1 MAKVTVNVSFENLE
15 KLKEA
20 VTKTEKKLEELK
32 ETIQELEKIKI
43 NVLLT

>member
-1 MAKVTVNVSFENLE
+1 MEKVTVNVSFENLDN
-15 KLKEA
+15 LKE
-20 VTKTEKKLEELK
+20 VITKTEKKLEELK